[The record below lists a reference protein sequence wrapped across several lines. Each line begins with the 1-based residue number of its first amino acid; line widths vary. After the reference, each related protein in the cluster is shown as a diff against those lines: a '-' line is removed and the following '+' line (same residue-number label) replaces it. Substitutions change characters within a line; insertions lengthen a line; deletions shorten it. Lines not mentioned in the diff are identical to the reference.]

1 MFVRQSWR
9 DEWGWARGGR
19 RGIRQRDID
28 APLMVKY
35 EGSCSSLVLA
45 ELRNDCL
52 CDNCVTFV
60 LCLAR
65 RQHICV

>member
-1 MFVRQSWR
+1 MS
-9 DEWGWARGGR
+9 GAGRGEEEEGR
-19 RGIRQRDID
+19 IRQRDID
-28 APLMVKY
+28 VSLVVKY

-60 LCLAR
+60 LAR
-65 RQHICV
+65 RQHVSV